1 MHILIGGA
9 LAAVLGY
16 FWLIG
21 HWYARVL
28 MFLLLGVTFAF
39 TLGVLFAPTGGAV
52 VGVIIGVAIA
62 WFVAGI
68 PIYYWRNQI
77 RRIYC

>member
-1 MHILIGGA
+1 
-9 LAAVLGY
+9 
-16 FWLIG
+16 
-21 HWYARVL
+21 

-77 RRIYC
+77 RRIYG